1 MKGIFENIGVQFPD
15 NSFNLLW
22 EKGVEKYDTQ
32 NLSVLTFRNLCDE
45 YDTMINKKD
54 P

>member
-22 EKGVEKYDTQ
+22 EKGLEKYNAQ

-45 YDTMINKKD
+45 YDAMINKTD
-54 P
+54 S